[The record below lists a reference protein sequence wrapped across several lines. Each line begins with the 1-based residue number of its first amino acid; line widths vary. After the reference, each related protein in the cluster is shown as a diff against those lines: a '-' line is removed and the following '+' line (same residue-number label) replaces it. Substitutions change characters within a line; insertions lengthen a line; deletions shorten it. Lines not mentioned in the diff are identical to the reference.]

1 MLSDDKLSPWSAL
14 LGQNCS
20 TSEKKKKE
28 AATLQ
33 PFVYIADGVLIY

>member
-1 MLSDDKLSPWSAL
+1 MLSDDKLSPWPAL

-20 TSEKKKKE
+20 TSEKKKE